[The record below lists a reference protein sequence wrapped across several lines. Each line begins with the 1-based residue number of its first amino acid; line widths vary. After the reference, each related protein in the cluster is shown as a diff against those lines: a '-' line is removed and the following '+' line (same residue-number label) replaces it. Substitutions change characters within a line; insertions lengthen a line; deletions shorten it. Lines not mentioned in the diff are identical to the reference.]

1 MNEVAMSKPGE
12 GPAGRLRAAAGVPGG
27 APRIVVDGVAL
38 AVSRKG
44 NGPPL
49 VCLHA
54 TGHGGGDFGALEA
67 EVSGRFEV
75 IRVDWPGQGRSGE
88 DRKPASAERY
98 AQLLEGVLAELGVR
112 NPIVLGCSIGGA
124 TALLYARRQ
133 PVRALV
139 LCNSGG
145 LVPVTPFARRC
156 CGYMAGVFAAGA
168 RGAWWYKAFWSW
180 YYRFLVL
187 PSAAAADQRRRI
199 VDAAYETA
207 PVVAQAWRSFGDSEA
222 DLRELAAGLEVP
234 VWVAWATG
242 DKVIPLRQCMPAICR
257 MRHASL
263 TCFRGGHAAFLER
276 PREFAEGLVKF
287 CAGLSPASPDR
298 HIDKKEQAHVNTNTS
313 TQPVSQMSLRSA
325 PSPTRMQRIERMVA
339 VVGRLLIAGLFV
351 LAGIAKIVNPKPFLD
366 HMTEFGVPTF
376 LLPAVIALELGGGLA
391 VLIGWR
397 LREAA
402 GALAIFCILTAA
414 IFHHEL
420 GIKAEVTLFLK
431 DLAIAGGLLLT
442 AVSASEHAIAKG
454 RVVD

>member
-1 MNEVAMSKPGE
+1 MSKPGE
-12 GPAGRLRAAAGVPGG
+12 GQAHLRAAAGVPGG
-27 APRIVVDGVAL
+27 SPTIVVDGVAL
-38 AVSRKG
+38 AVSRTGKG
-44 NGPPL
+44 PSL

-54 TGHGGGDFGALEA
+54 IGHGGGDFAALEA
-67 EVSGRFEV
+67 TVSDRFEV

-112 NPIVLGCSIGGA
+112 SPIVLGYSIGGA

-145 LVPVTPFARRC
+145 LLPVTPFTRRC
-156 CGYMAGVFAAGA
+156 CGYMARVFAAGA
-168 RGAWWYKAFWSW
+168 RGAWWYKIFWSC

-207 PVVAQAWRSFGDSEA
+207 PVVAQAWRSFGGSEA
-222 DLRELAAGLEVP
+222 DLRDLAAGLDVP

-257 MRHASL
+257 MRRASL
-263 TCFRGGHAAFLER
+263 TCFGGGHAAFLER
-276 PREFAEGLVKF
+276 PREFAEELVRF
-287 CAGLSPASPDR
+287 CAGLTPASLDR
-298 HIDKKEQAHVNTNTS
+298 PIDRKEQAHVNTDPT
-313 TQPVSQMSLRSA
+313 TQPASQMSVRSA
-325 PSPTRMQRIERMVA
+325 PSPTRKQQIERLLA
-339 VVGRLLIAGLFV
+339 VVGRLLVAALFV
-351 LAGIAKIVNPKPFLD
+351 LAGIAKILNPKPFLD
-366 HMTEFGVPTF
+366 HMTQFGVPTF
-376 LLPAVIALELGGGLA
+376 LLPAVIALELSCGLA

-442 AVSASEHAIAKG
+442 AVSASEHARAKG
-454 RVVD
+454 AVVD

>member
-1 MNEVAMSKPGE
+1 MSKPGE
-12 GPAGRLRAAAGVPGG
+12 GQAGQLRAAAGVPRGS
-27 APRIVVDGVAL
+27 PRIVVDGVAL
-38 AVSRKG
+38 AVSRQGK
-44 NGPPL
+44 GPPL

-54 TGHGGGDFGALEA
+54 TGHGGGDFTALEA
-67 EVSGRFEV
+67 AVSGRFEV

-145 LVPVTPFARRC
+145 LAPVTPFVRRC

-168 RGAWWYKAFWSW
+168 HGAWWYKAFWSW

-207 PVVAQAWRSFGDSEA
+207 PMVAQAWRSFGGSEA

-242 DKVIPLRQCMPAICR
+242 DKVIPLRQCMPAIRR
-257 MRHASL
+257 MRQASL
-263 TCFRGGHAAFLER
+263 TCFGGGHAAFLER

-287 CAGLSPASPDR
+287 CAGLSPASLDHP
-298 HIDKKEQAHVNTNTS
+298 IDKKEQAHVSTNTS
-313 TQPVSQMSLRSA
+313 TQPASQMSIRSA
-325 PSPTRMQRIERMVA
+325 PSPTRMERIERMLA
-339 VVGRLLIAGLFV
+339 VVGRLLIAVLFV
-351 LAGIAKIVNPKPFLD
+351 LAGIAKILNPRPFLD
-366 HMTEFGVPTF
+366 HMTQFGVPTF
-376 LLPAVIALELGGGLA
+376 LLPAVIALEFGGGLA

-414 IFHHEL
+414 IFHHQL

-442 AVSASEHAIAKG
+442 AVSAAENARVKG
-454 RVVD
+454 RVVN

>member
-1 MNEVAMSKPGE
+1 MSKPGV
-12 GPAGRLRAAAGVPGG
+12 GQTGQLRAAAGVPAGS
-27 APRIVVDGVAL
+27 PRIVVDGVAL
-38 AVSRKG
+38 AVSRQGK
-44 NGPPL
+44 GPPL

-54 TGHGGGDFGALEA
+54 TGHGGGDFDALEA

-88 DRKPASAERY
+88 DHKPASAQRY
-98 AQLLEGVLAELGVR
+98 AQLLEGALAELRVH

-139 LCNSGG
+139 LCNSAG
-145 LVPVTPFARRC
+145 LAPVTRFMRSC

-207 PVVAQAWRSFGDSEA
+207 PVVAQAWRSFGGSET

-242 DKVIPLRQCMPAICR
+242 DKVIPLRQCMPAISR
-257 MRHASL
+257 MRQASL
-263 TCFRGGHAAFLER
+263 TCFGGGHAAFLER

-287 CAGLSPASPDR
+287 CAGLSPASLDR
-298 HIDKKEQAHVNTNTS
+298 PIDKKEQALVTTNTS
-313 TQPVSQMSLRSA
+313 TQPISQMSILSA
-325 PSPTRMQRIERMVA
+325 PSPTRMERIERMLA
-339 VVGRLLIAGLFV
+339 VVGRLLIAVLFV
-351 LAGIAKIVNPKPFLD
+351 LAGIAKILNPKPFLD
-366 HMTEFGVPTF
+366 HMTQFGVPTF
-376 LLPAVIALELGGGLA
+376 LLPAVIALEFSGGLA

-420 GIKAEVTLFLK
+420 GVKAEVTLFLK

-442 AVSASEHAIAKG
+442 AVSASEHARAKG
-454 RVVD
+454 RAVD